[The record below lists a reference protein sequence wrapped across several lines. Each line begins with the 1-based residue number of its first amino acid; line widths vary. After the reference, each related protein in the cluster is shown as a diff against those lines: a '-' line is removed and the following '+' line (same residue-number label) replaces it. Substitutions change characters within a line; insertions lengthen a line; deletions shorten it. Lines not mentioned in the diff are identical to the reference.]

1 MPVEAIAA
9 ALLSAVIHA
18 SWNATLKAGSDRL
31 ADLAVMGLGGML
43 LGLVVLFWRGFPVA
57 AAWPY
62 LLGSSAVHIVYWS
75 ALSRGYATGDLTQVY
90 TISRGL
96 APLLVALG
104 AAFWVGERPSIL
116 ASAGILLV
124 SLGIATVGL
133 IRHAQLRATAW
144 ASLTGVS
151 IACYSMLD
159 ALGARVSGDAVGY
172 MGLSAFA
179 TFLPITAYGLWTRG
193 VSPVRQNLHGRGLP
207 MLAAGAMTIFGY
219 GLVLWAQTFAPIAY
233 VTALRETSVVF
244 GVAIAAV
251 FLREPVGRRR
261 WLGAVI
267 VAGGAILLATGGR
280 AICRPVPPAGKY
292 PMTIH
297 WPSAENTGST
307 SPMLGVL
314 VRLRRLLPSAFI
326 STMSQSDGFD

>member
-1 MPVEAIAA
+1 MPIEAIAA
-9 ALLSAVIHA
+9 ALLSAIIHA

-43 LGLVVLFWRGFPVA
+43 LGLAVLIWRGIPIA

-90 TISRGL
+90 TIARGL
-96 APLLVALG
+96 APLLVTLG
-104 AAFWVGERPSIL
+104 AAFWVGERPSSL
-116 ASAGILLV
+116 ALAGILLV
-124 SLGIATVGL
+124 SFGIATVGL
-133 IRHAQLRATAW
+133 MRHAHIRATAW
-144 ASLTGVS
+144 AGLTGVS
-151 IACYSMLD
+151 IACYSLLD
-159 ALGARVSGDAVGY
+159 ALGARVSGDAIGY

-179 TFLPITAYGLWTRG
+179 TFLPTTAYGLWTRG
-193 VSPVRQNLHGRGLP
+193 VSPVRQRLRSRGLQ

-244 GVAIAAV
+244 GAAIAAL
-251 FLREPVGRRR
+251 FLREPVGRQR

-267 VAGGAILLATGGR
+267 VAGGAVLLAFGGR
-280 AICRPVPPAGKY
+280 A
-292 PMTIH
+292 
-297 WPSAENTGST
+297 
-307 SPMLGVL
+307 
-314 VRLRRLLPSAFI
+314 
-326 STMSQSDGFD
+326 